1 MILTNQICLH
11 VSPGINTEA
20 IWVFSILLVVA
31 PFNLGQSIEAVPT
44 IKNWCS
50 VQPSSPSSAKGSFSN
65 IKQPLSTYRVYVNLS
80 LSASVG
86 NSTIFVKLGMDPTIN
101 RDRRG
106 QSVIQHF
113 NFIMLTI
120 NTGRL
125 DRDVPLNLQKAP

>member
-1 MILTNQICLH
+1 MSLGEAEKHQEAHPSILLSCLYMSL
-11 VSPGINTEA
+11 VGPLCLGINTEA

-80 LSASVG
+80 LSAFVG
-86 NSTIFVKLGMDPTIN
+86 NSTIFVKLGMDPLSIATAVVS
-101 RDRRG
+101 R
-106 QSVIQHF
+106 
-113 NFIMLTI
+113 
-120 NTGRL
+120 
-125 DRDVPLNLQKAP
+125 